1 MLRADFLKPSKSS
14 IKCDFFLLHP
24 GPIKFTQKICTWLC
38 RKLQDFEMRIEILN
52 NFLPTLDTYFVDF
65 YTILFYSFQDS
76 QIQTSYTNIME

>member
-1 MLRADFLKPSKSS
+1 
-14 IKCDFFLLHP
+14 
-24 GPIKFTQKICTWLC
+24 
-38 RKLQDFEMRIEILN
+38 MRIEILN